1 MKAKQSTTTLLRL
14 IAGAPSLNH
23 ALRVKQRELTLP
35 QHLQSL
41 LEVSGLSIPVL
52 VRQTLISKPF
62 LYQIF
67 GGIRKPGRNV
77 LLRLAF
83 AMGLSLEETQ
93 RLLTVARRCVL
104 YPRLRRDAA
113 LIFMLEHSY
122 TLAEADEALRSIG
135 EQPLL
140 SEIS

>member
-104 YPRLRRDAA
+104 YPATRTRR
-113 LIFMLEHSY
+113 
-122 TLAEADEALRSIG
+122 
-135 EQPLL
+135 
-140 SEIS
+140 